1 MEKKFAGFYVTEH
14 PIDTFDE
21 VLKDCDIMEA
31 SLFEEEVIDDEGETV
46 SFSREGDVKIAGI
59 VEKCRILYTK
69 KDGSPMK
76 TFVIEDRSGE
86 VDCIMFTKVY
96 SQYGDLIEDGS
107 LLCVKGKYSMRDDR
121 GQIIV
126 NCVCNLDEI
135 DVNFVNAKKI
145 YLKAETKYD
154 INRYRE
160 VAANLKTGDIPVLV
174 QYDKKLY
181 TIDEYVAADMES
193 YMELLNVAGRNHILF
208 R

>member
-1 MEKKFAGFYVTEH
+1 MNKFWINIEEK
-14 PIDTFDE
+14 
-21 VLKDCDIMEA
+21 
-31 SLFEEEVIDDEGETV
+31 V
-46 SFSREGDVKIAGI
+46 SWK
-59 VEKCRILYTK
+59 
-69 KDGSPMK
+69 
-76 TFVIEDRSGE
+76 
-86 VDCIMFTKVY
+86 
-96 SQYGDLIEDGS
+96 
-107 LLCVKGKYSMRDDR
+107 
-121 GQIIV
+121 IIV